1 MLLELR
7 GDRRITFSGTED
19 IVRCYAC
26 DGGLRK
32 WDPEDDPWIEHAHW
46 FPHCV
51 HVLRERG
58 QEYIDLIQVAAAN
71 EEEVSIIIIDQFY
84 LSIGRLMLTIR

>member
-1 MLLELR
+1 M
-7 GDRRITFSGTED
+7 ED
-19 IVRCYAC
+19 IVRCYSC

-32 WDPEDDPWIEHAHW
+32 WDSEDDPWIEHAHW

-58 QEYIDLIQVAAAN
+58 QEYIDLIQVAAADG
-71 EEEVSIIIIDQFY
+71 EEVRYKTKYVIVKF
-84 LSIGRLMLTIR
+84 MVN